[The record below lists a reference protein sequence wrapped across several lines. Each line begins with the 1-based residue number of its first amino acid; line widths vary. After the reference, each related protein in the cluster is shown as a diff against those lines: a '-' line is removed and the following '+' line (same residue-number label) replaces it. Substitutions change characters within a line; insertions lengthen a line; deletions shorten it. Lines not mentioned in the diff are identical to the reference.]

1 MYMKKATA
9 KSTKKTTKKVTAKR
23 HGAVHHSAPVVRAKG
38 FWGNDQSMVLLL
50 AAGTI
55 IFLVAGL
62 LFAGW
67 L

>member
-1 MYMKKATA
+1 MKKATA
-9 KSTKKTTKKVTAKR
+9 KSTKKTTKKVAAKR
-23 HGAVHHSAPVVRAKG
+23 SVAVHHAAPVTKSKS